1 MWVEPGG
8 TFLTQLSGK
17 AEVPLHFCF
26 SNTVSLT
33 LDTLASGNYNYCLD
47 SWEVEREQES

>member
-8 TFLTQLSGK
+8 TFLTQSGK
-17 AEVPLHFCF
+17 AEVPLHFRF